1 MLTRNSN
8 WRLAVGLAIGAAI
21 GLAAAGVLAGRPALA
36 QSDSGKPVGLAI
48 FKDPDELGSKAY
60 AYILYDSGKVDRK
73 LLKAVAGGN

>member
-1 MLTRNSN
+1 MMTRNSN
-8 WRLAVGLAIGAAI
+8 WKLALGLVVGSAI
-21 GLAAAGVLAGRPALA
+21 GLVATSLMAGRTVLA